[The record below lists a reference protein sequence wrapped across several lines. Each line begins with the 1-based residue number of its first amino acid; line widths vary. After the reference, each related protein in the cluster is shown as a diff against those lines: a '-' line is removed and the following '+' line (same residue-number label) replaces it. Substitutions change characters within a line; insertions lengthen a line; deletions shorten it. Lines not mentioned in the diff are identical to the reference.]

1 MDFVIGEII
10 VYMAILSKSLLVI
23 ISSTMDI
30 ASEEILVHLTTL
42 KTLRPGLKRL
52 LVSKCKFLIRTII
65 KDNFMLE

>member
-30 ASEEILVHLTTL
+30 VSEEILVHLTTL
-42 KTLRPGLKRL
+42 KILGPGL
-52 LVSKCKFLIRTII
+52 
-65 KDNFMLE
+65 

>member
-42 KTLRPGLKRL
+42 KTLGPGLKRL

-65 KDNFMLE
+65 KDNF